1 MTAVDNTLFR
11 LILLKGFKGKGVAQ
25 KMKTCGKLVRELE
38 AEKSATESAMLS
50 LVKDV
55 DTAFP
60 QSPISLR
67 VLRQKTNR
75 NLYWRL
81 SGTNGNQ
88 PYVRLFQT
96 AKGQD
101 ILSTLPPAMRT
112 AMTTYEEQ
120 RIWLNW
126 RYAIF
131 SRSLTATQTLADNLS
146 ALPVQTDFEV
156 ENR

>member
-11 LILLKGFKGKGVAQ
+11 LILLKGLKGKGVAQ
-25 KMKTCGKLVRELE
+25 QMKTTGKLVRELE
-38 AEKSATESAMLS
+38 AERSATESAMLS
-50 LVKDV
+50 LVRDV

-67 VLRQKTNR
+67 VLRQKANR

-81 SGTNGNQ
+81 PGTNGNQ

-96 AKGQD
+96 KKGHD
-101 ILSTLPPAMRT
+101 ILSTLPPAMR
-112 AMTTYEEQ
+112 AALATYEEQ

-126 RYAIF
+126 RYSIF

-146 ALPVQTDFEV
+146 ALPAQTDV
-156 ENR
+156 EAQKR